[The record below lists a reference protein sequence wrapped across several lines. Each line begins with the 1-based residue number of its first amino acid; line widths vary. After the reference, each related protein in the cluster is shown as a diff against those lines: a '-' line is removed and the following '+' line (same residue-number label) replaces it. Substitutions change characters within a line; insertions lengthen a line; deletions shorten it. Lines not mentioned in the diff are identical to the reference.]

1 MNSRQL
7 DDLLALLD
15 AKSLT
20 EAATHRHVTQPAFS
34 RRVRAIEQ
42 GLGFEI
48 IDRSKRPGALKPFVI
63 ERHGDIRTLALA
75 LRRLTE
81 DLRSASSTDRFLI
94 ISAMHSI
101 SVSELPRVI
110 RKIEELIPFTT
121 VRLRSEN
128 LNECFAMLMTGQVAI
143 MISYE
148 TERQKTRIDEDLVER
163 IVLKKDRL
171 VPAISQDR
179 TDEIRFLLK
188 QNRDVPLVTAP
199 QDSFFGKMLAD
210 MHFGHGARFSKRAIS
225 SLSPAILE
233 MVLCGLGVG
242 WVMESHAAQYFE
254 TGKLS
259 SLSNILPSAE
269 MQIVMMR
276 VRSSRSPFLE
286 AGWEVLKSSLVR

>member
-101 SVSELPRVI
+101 SVSELPRVF
-110 RKIEELIPFTT
+110 RRIEELIPLTT
-121 VRLRSEN
+121 LRLRSEN
-128 LNECFAMLMTGQVAI
+128 LNECYAMLMTGQVAI

-148 TERQKTRIDEDLVER
+148 TERQKTRIDENLVER

-179 TDEIRFLLK
+179 EDEIRSLLK

-210 MHFGHGARFSKRAIS
+210 MPSDHGAQFSERAIS

-242 WVMESHAAQYFE
+242 WVTESHAAQYFE

-259 SLSNILPSAE
+259 SLSSVLPSAE
-269 MQIVMMR
+269 MHMVMMR
-276 VRSSRSPFLE
+276 VQSSHTPFLE
-286 AGWEVLKSSLVR
+286 AGWEVLKTSLVL

>member
-7 DDLLALLD
+7 NDLLALLD

-42 GLGFEI
+42 NLGFEI
-48 IDRSKRPGALKPFVI
+48 IDRSKRPGALKPFVV
-63 ERHGDIRTLALA
+63 ERHEDIRILALA

-81 DLRSASSTDRFLI
+81 DLRSASSTDRFLLI
-94 ISAMHSI
+94 AAMHSI

-110 RKIEELIPFTT
+110 RNIEEMIPFTT
-121 VRLRSEN
+121 VRLRSGN
-128 LNECFAMLMTGQVAI
+128 LDECYAMLMTGQIAI

-148 TERQKTRIDEDLVER
+148 TERQKTRIDDNLVER

-171 VPAISQDR
+171 VPAISQER
-179 TDEIRFLLK
+179 TEEIRSLLR
-188 QNRDVPLVTAP
+188 QNHDVPLVTAP
-199 QDSFFGKMLAD
+199 QDSFFGKVLAD
-210 MHFGHGARFSKRAIS
+210 MPFGHGTRFSERAIS

-242 WVMESHAAQYFE
+242 WVTESHAAHYFE
-254 TGKLS
+254 TGQLS
-259 SLSNILPSAE
+259 SLSNVLPGAE
-269 MQIVMMR
+269 MHMVMMR

-286 AGWEVLKSSLVR
+286 AGWEVLKTSLVF